1 MRRAVFCLL
10 CVVAAVATAAAPKY
24 TEPQGHMLIFNG
36 APRSPLAR
44 RGAAQGE

>member
-1 MRRAVFCLL
+1 MRLAVCLL
-10 CVVAAVATAAAPKY
+10 CVVAAAAAAAADAKF

-36 APRSPLAR
+36 APRSLWHF